1 MNWPWR
7 KNSVAAWEF
16 LSRSKVSGCHLSEG
30 VVLVISLS
38 ERKPSSSLAVD
49 KRTKE
54 LSCEEALLNEKPRR
68 SN

>member
-1 MNWPWR
+1 MREAEWR
-7 KNSVAAWEF
+7 AKNSVAAWEF
-16 LSRSKVSGCHLSEG
+16 LSRSKVSGCRLSEG
-30 VVLVISLS
+30 VVISLS

>member
-1 MNWPWR
+1 MAAG

-16 LSRSKVSGCHLSEG
+16 LSRSKVSGCRLSEG
-30 VVLVISLS
+30 VVIIPESRSLDGAI
-38 ERKPSSSLAVD
+38 PSVD

-54 LSCEEALLNEKPRR
+54 LSCEEALLNEKPLRIPR